1 MEVLTKLLADGLM
14 VPIGMIAVYALFWR
28 APKQHRYDRY
38 TYVLMAGVSS
48 YFLAKIIGALWQPT
62 AMRPFEQLGVAAG
75 ASSLNNPGFPSDHA
89 LFSMFL
95 TLAVWYVSRDNRL
108 AISMF
113 ALTLIVCVGRV
124 MALVHTPL
132 DVTGGIVIACVGA
145 FWYIV
150 GNRIERNSLAQ
161 KAKR

>member
-124 MALVHTPL
+124 IALVHTPL

>member
-28 APKQHRYDRY
+28 VPKQHRYDRY

-89 LFSMFL
+89 LFAMFL

-113 ALTLIVCVGRV
+113 ALTLFVCVGRV
-124 MALVHTPL
+124 IALVHTPL

-145 FWYIV
+145 CWYII